1 MAELSTIARPYA
13 EALFRVAIEDRG
25 ADALKKW
32 SELVGNMSA
41 VAADPDMRRVMSDPR
56 VSGAQVYAVF
66 MGAITGAPRSQPNT
80 EPSTF
85 AQNFVRTLID
95 NDRLS
100 VMPEIGAQFAKLV
113 DARQGSAEAHITSA
127 FAMDEHEVSD
137 LVAALEKKFEIK
149 LKPVVEVDASLIGGV
164 RVVVG
169 DRVLDTSVRSR
180 LAAMK
185 AALIA

>member
-1 MAELSTIARPYA
+1 MAEISTIARPYA
-13 EALFRVAIEDRG
+13 EALFRVAVEDRG

-32 SELVGNMSA
+32 SALVSNMSA
-41 VAADPDMRRVMSDPR
+41 VAADPDMRRVMNDPR
-56 VSGAQVYAVF
+56 VSGGQIYGVF
-66 MGAITGAPRSQPNT
+66 MGAVST

-100 VMPEIGAQFAKLV
+100 VMPEIGAQFAQLV
-113 DARQGSAEAHITSA
+113 DAKQGIAEAHITSA
-127 FAMDEHEVSD
+127 FAMDESAVSD

-149 LKPVVEVDASLIGGV
+149 LKPVVEVDPDLIGGV

-180 LAAMK
+180 LDAMK
-185 AALIA
+185 AALVA

>member
-13 EALFRVAIEDRG
+13 EALFRVATEDRG
-25 ADALKKW
+25 ADALKQW

-56 VSGAQVYAVF
+56 VSGGQVYAVF
-66 MGAITGAPRSQPNT
+66 MGAVSS

-85 AQNFVRTLID
+85 AQNFVRTLIE

-100 VMPEIGAQFAKLV
+100 VMPEIGVQFAQLV
-113 DARQGSAEAHITSA
+113 DARQGRAEAHITSA
-127 FAMDEHEVSD
+127 FAMDERDVSD

-149 LKPVVEVDASLIGGV
+149 LKPFVEVDPTLIGGV

>member
-1 MAELSTIARPYA
+1 MAEISTIARPYA
-13 EALFRVAIEDRG
+13 EALFRVATEDRG
-25 ADALKKW
+25 AEALKKW
-32 SELVGNMSA
+32 SELVSNMSA

-56 VSGAQVYAVF
+56 VSSGQIYGVF
-66 MGAITGAPRSQPNT
+66 MGAFST

-100 VMPEIGAQFAKLV
+100 VMPEIGAQFAQLV
-113 DARQGSAEAHITSA
+113 DAKQGIAEAHITSA
-127 FAMDEHEVSD
+127 FAMDDSAVSD

-149 LKPVVEVDASLIGGV
+149 LKPVVEVDADLIGGV

-180 LAAMK
+180 LDAMK
-185 AALIA
+185 AALVA

>member
-13 EALFRVAIEDRG
+13 EALFRVATEDRG

-32 SELVGNMSA
+32 SELVANMSA
-41 VAADPDMRRVMSDPR
+41 VAADPDMRRVMGDPR
-56 VSGAQVYAVF
+56 VSGDQVYGVF
-66 MGAITGAPRSQPNT
+66 IGAITGGRS
-80 EPSTF
+80 EPEPF

-100 VMPEIGAQFAKLV
+100 VMPEIGAQFARLV
-113 DARQGSAEAHITSA
+113 DAKRGTAEARITSA
-127 FAMDEHEVSD
+127 FAMNERDVSE
-137 LVAALEKKFEIK
+137 LVAALEKKFAIQ

-180 LAAMK
+180 LDAMK
-185 AALIA
+185 AALVA

>member
-1 MAELSTIARPYA
+1 MAEISTIARPYA
-13 EALFRVAIEDRG
+13 EALFRVATEDQG

-32 SELVGNMSA
+32 SALVSNMSA
-41 VAADPDMRRVMSDPR
+41 VAADPDMRRVMGDPR
-56 VSGAQVYAVF
+56 VSGGQIYGVF
-66 MGAITGAPRSQPNT
+66 MGAVST

-85 AQNFVRTLID
+85 AQNFVRTLIE

-100 VMPEIGAQFAKLV
+100 VMPEIGSQFAMLV
-113 DARQGSAEAHITSA
+113 DAKQGVAEAHITSA
-127 FAMDEHEVSD
+127 FAMDESDVAD
-137 LVAALEKKFEIK
+137 LVAALEKKFEIR
-149 LKPVVEVDASLIGGV
+149 LKPLVEVDPGLIGGV

-180 LAAMK
+180 LDAMK

>member
-1 MAELSTIARPYA
+1 MAEISTIARPYA
-13 EALFRVAIEDRG
+13 EALFRVATEDRG
-25 ADALKKW
+25 TDALTKW
-32 SELVGNMSA
+32 SSLVANMSA

-56 VSGAQVYAVF
+56 VSGGQVYGVF
-66 MGAITGAPRSQPNT
+66 MGAVSS

-113 DARQGSAEAHITSA
+113 DAKQGSAEAQITSA
-127 FAMDEHEVSD
+127 FAMDEREVSD

-149 LKPVVEVDASLIGGV
+149 LKPVVEVDSSLIGGV

-180 LAAMK
+180 LDAMK